1 MLEMACDPTG
11 SRVLDVVLDGQTIP
25 QRAKQKLVLSFLGHY
40 QILVNDRLGSR
51 VADRC
56 WATSDPHL
64 KVC

>member
-1 MLEMACDPTG
+1 M
-11 SRVLDVVLDGQTIP
+11 LDVVLDGQTIP